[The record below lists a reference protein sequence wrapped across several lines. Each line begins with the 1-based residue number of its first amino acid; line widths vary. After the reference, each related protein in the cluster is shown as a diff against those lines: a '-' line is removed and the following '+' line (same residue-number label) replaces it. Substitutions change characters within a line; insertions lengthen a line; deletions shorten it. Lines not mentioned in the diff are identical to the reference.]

1 MDLGQLINNQGLL
14 GFFFKSFTLV
24 FSVIYLLYAVVI
36 YKQTQVMDKTLTTG
50 GGKLIVFISFL
61 QIILSFFIILLAIG
75 FI

>member
-1 MDLGQLINNQGLL
+1 
-14 GFFFKSFTLV
+14 
-24 FSVIYLLYAVVI
+24 VVI